1 MTRTASRVSR
11 PKDNGLKIAL
21 VFQDGYENWGW
32 WCPRCT
38 RSGVTIAQDGFKTRD
53 GARRSAVKHE
63 TRRGH

>member
-11 PKDNGLKIAL
+11 PRDNGLKIAL

-32 WCPRCT
+32 VCWRCT
-38 RSGVTIAQDGFKTRD
+38 RPGVHIGHEGYKTRD
-53 GARRSAVKHE
+53 GARRSAVQHE